1 MTKKNLSLI
10 IVVILVA
17 LGLVGTTSV
26 VSADVTLAV
35 PECIQEYSN
44 WCWAGSSQSVL
55 DYYGQYPSQC
65 EIANY
70 AWSTSK
76 CCTGSTN
83 FYDRVKGCNKANWL
97 YGNDGSIQGILAN
110 WGVDSTAGE
119 YYLSWTE
126 CVTEL
131 DNGYPF
137 VMRFGWTSGGGHF
150 LVPYGYITSGSYLKY
165 MDPWPGEG
173 YTTSLYTYVVSS
185 TDHDWTHT
193 LTTY

>member
-1 MTKKNLSLI
+1 MKQKKASVLL
-10 IVVILVA
+10 VVFAVFVISGATLV
-17 LGLVGTTSV
+17 LRG
-26 VSADVTLAV
+26 DVTLSV
-35 PECIQEYSN
+35 PETFQEYSN
-44 WCWAGSSQSVL
+44 WCWAGTSEAVL

-70 AWSTSK
+70 AWSTTK
-76 CCTGSTN
+76 CCSGSDN

-97 YGNDGSIQGILAN
+97 YGNDGSIQGILDN
-110 WGVDSTAGE
+110 WGVSSVGTDDII
-119 YYLSWTE
+119 SWNDT
-126 CVTEL
+126 VAEL

-150 LVPYGYITSGSYLKY
+150 LVAYGYISSGSYVKY

-173 YTTSLYTYVVSS
+173 NTTSLYTYVVSS
-185 TDHDWTHT
+185 SEHDWTHT